1 MHVRAPLRRPAVA
14 QGDVD
19 VLSFEVPSS
28 NEVKRTTEAVHH
40 HQDTNRRS
48 QWEPKGSL

>member
-1 MHVRAPLRRPAVA
+1 MA

-28 NEVKRTTEAVHH
+28 DEVKRTTEAVHH

-48 QWEPKGSL
+48 QWKPKGSL

>member
-1 MHVRAPLRRPAVA
+1 MHVRAPLRRPAMA
-14 QGDVD
+14 QGNVD